1 MPLKTP
7 YGTFLTAG
15 FRLQE
20 VTYFVKL
27 KEKRKILNMP
37 IQITAALSFII
48 ALIIVW
54 RANKDV
60 NTDDSLIL
68 SILIAGMNMVLT
80 LVIASILCLDVVHT
94 FSTPKTSH
102 NYRKLDTANVT
113 TTLTSGKKTVTL
125 NDQTNPKD
133 LKAFSDG
140 TLSLSDDQGTAKRDI
155 KDIELVN
162 TKNGTT
168 IDHLDYGKE
177 TTYRDYFGFHYNEE
191 SKNVLRVVFKTDE
204 LNKRF
209 GD

>member
-1 MPLKTP
+1 
-7 YGTFLTAG
+7 
-15 FRLQE
+15 
-20 VTYFVKL
+20 
-27 KEKRKILNMP
+27 MP

-48 ALIIVW
+48 ALITVW
-54 RANKDV
+54 HTNKNID
-60 NTDDSLIL
+60 TGDSLIL
-68 SILIAGMNMVLT
+68 SILIAGMNMMITMIIT
-80 LVIASILCLDVVHT
+80 LIICLGVVHT

-113 TTLTSGKKTVTL
+113 TTLTSSKKTVTL

-140 TLSLSDDQGTAKRDI
+140 TLSLSDDQGTAKRNI
-155 KDIELVN
+155 KNIELVN

-168 IDHLDYGKE
+168 IDHLEYGKE

-191 SKNVLRVVFKTDE
+191 SKNVLRVVFKTNE

>member
-1 MPLKTP
+1 
-7 YGTFLTAG
+7 
-15 FRLQE
+15 
-20 VTYFVKL
+20 
-27 KEKRKILNMP
+27 MP

-48 ALIIVW
+48 ALTIVW
-54 RANKDV
+54 RGSKDID
-60 NTDDSLIL
+60 TGDSLIL
-68 SILIAGMNMVLT
+68 SILLT
-80 LVIASILCLDVVHT
+80 AINTLLALIIASVICLGVVHT

-102 NYRKLDTANVT
+102 SYRKLDTTNVT
-113 TTLTSGKKTVTL
+113 TTLINGKKTVTL
-125 NDQTNPKD
+125 NEQTSSKD

-140 TLSLSDDQGTAKRDI
+140 TLSLSDDQGTAKRNI

-168 IDHLDYGKE
+168 LDHLEYGKE

>member
-1 MPLKTP
+1 M
-7 YGTFLTAG
+7 A
-15 FRLQE
+15 
-20 VTYFVKL
+20 
-27 KEKRKILNMP
+27 
-37 IQITAALSFII
+37 IQITAALSFIV
-48 ALIIVW
+48 ALMIVW
-54 RANKDV
+54 RGNKDV

-68 SILIAGMNMVLT
+68 SILIAGMNMILT
-80 LVIASILCLDVVHT
+80 LVIASILCLGVVHT
-94 FSTPKTSH
+94 FSTTKTSH
-102 NYRKLDTANVT
+102 SYRKLDTTNVT

-125 NDQTNPKD
+125 TDQTSPKD

-177 TTYRDYFGFHYNEE
+177 TSYRDYFGFHYNEE
-191 SKNVLRVVFKTDE
+191 SKNVLRVVFKTDN

>member
-1 MPLKTP
+1 MT
-7 YGTFLTAG
+7 
-15 FRLQE
+15 
-20 VTYFVKL
+20 
-27 KEKRKILNMP
+27 
-37 IQITAALSFII
+37 IQLTAALSFII
-48 ALIIVW
+48 ALTIVW
-54 RANKDV
+54 PANKDV

-68 SILIAGMNMVLT
+68 TILIAGMNMILT
-80 LVIASILCLDVVHT
+80 FVIALIICLGVIYT

-102 NYRKLDTANVT
+102 SYRKLDTANVT

-125 NDQTNPKD
+125 NDQTTAKD

-140 TLSLSDDQGTAKRDI
+140 TLSLSDDQSTAKRDI

-168 IDHLDYGKE
+168 IDHIDYGKE
-177 TTYRDYFGFHYNEE
+177 TSYRDYFGFHYNEE
-191 SKNVLRVVFKTDE
+191 SKNVLRVIFKTDE

>member
-1 MPLKTP
+1 M
-7 YGTFLTAG
+7 
-15 FRLQE
+15 
-20 VTYFVKL
+20 V
-27 KEKRKILNMP
+27 
-37 IQITAALSFII
+37 IQLTAALSFII

-68 SILIAGMNMVLT
+68 TILIAGMNMILT
-80 LVIASILCLDVVHT
+80 LVIASIICLGVVHT

-102 NYRKLDTANVT
+102 NYHKLDTANVT

-125 NDQTNPKD
+125 NNQTNPKD

-155 KDIELVN
+155 KDIELIN

-168 IDHLDYGKE
+168 IDHLEYGKE
-177 TTYRDYFGFHYNEE
+177 TNYRDYFGFHYNEE
-191 SKNVLRVVFKTDE
+191 SKNVLRVVFKTDD

-209 GD
+209 RD

>member
-1 MPLKTP
+1 MPLQ
-7 YGTFLTAG
+7 LT
-15 FRLQE
+15 
-20 VTYFVKL
+20 T
-27 KEKRKILNMP
+27 
-37 IQITAALSFII
+37 ALSFII

-60 NTDDSLIL
+60 NTNDSLIL
-68 SILIAGMNMVLT
+68 TILIAGMNIILT
-80 LVIASILCLDVVHT
+80 LVIASIICLGVVHT

-125 NDQTNPKD
+125 NDQTSPKD

-140 TLSLSDDQGTAKRDI
+140 TLSLSDDQSTAKRDI
-155 KDIELVN
+155 KDIELIN

-168 IDHLDYGKE
+168 IDHLEYGKE

-209 GD
+209 DD

>member
-1 MPLKTP
+1 
-7 YGTFLTAG
+7 
-15 FRLQE
+15 
-20 VTYFVKL
+20 
-27 KEKRKILNMP
+27 MP
-37 IQITAALSFII
+37 IQITAALSFIV
-48 ALIIVW
+48 ALTIVW
-54 RANKDV
+54 STNKDV
-60 NTDDSLIL
+60 NTDNSLIL
-68 SILIAGMNMVLT
+68 TILITGMNMILT
-80 LVIASILCLDVVHT
+80 LVIASIICLGVVHT

-102 NYRKLDTANVT
+102 SYRKLDTANVT
-113 TTLTSGKKTVTL
+113 TTLTSGKKTVIL
-125 NDQTNPKD
+125 NDQTSPKD
-133 LKAFSDG
+133 LKTFSDG

-177 TTYRDYFGFHYNEE
+177 TTYRDYFDLHYNEE

>member
-1 MPLKTP
+1 
-7 YGTFLTAG
+7 
-15 FRLQE
+15 
-20 VTYFVKL
+20 
-27 KEKRKILNMP
+27 MP
-37 IQITAALSFII
+37 IQITAALSFIT

-68 SILIAGMNMVLT
+68 TILIAGMNMILT
-80 LVIASILCLDVVHT
+80 LVIASIICLGVVHT

-102 NYRKLDTANVT
+102 SYRKLDTANVT

-125 NDQTNPKD
+125 TDQTNPKD

-140 TLSLSDDQGTAKRDI
+140 TLSLSDDQGTAKRDV

-177 TTYRDYFGFHYNEE
+177 TSYRDYFGFHYDKE
-191 SKNVLRVVFKTDE
+191 SKNILRVIFKTDE

>member
-1 MPLKTP
+1 M
-7 YGTFLTAG
+7 
-15 FRLQE
+15 
-20 VTYFVKL
+20 
-27 KEKRKILNMP
+27 M
-37 IQITAALSFII
+37 ITMII
-48 ALIIVW
+48 TLII
-54 RANKDV
+54 
-60 NTDDSLIL
+60 
-68 SILIAGMNMVLT
+68 
-80 LVIASILCLDVVHT
+80 CLGVVHT

-113 TTLTSGKKTVTL
+113 TTLTSSKKTVTL

-155 KDIELVN
+155 KDIELIN

-168 IDHLDYGKE
+168 IDHLEYGKE

-191 SKNVLRVVFKTDE
+191 SKNVLRVVFKSDE

>member
-1 MPLKTP
+1 M
-7 YGTFLTAG
+7 
-15 FRLQE
+15 
-20 VTYFVKL
+20 
-27 KEKRKILNMP
+27 I
-37 IQITAALSFII
+37 
-48 ALIIVW
+48 
-54 RANKDV
+54 
-60 NTDDSLIL
+60 
-68 SILIAGMNMVLT
+68 LT
-80 LVIASILCLDVVHT
+80 LVIASIICLGVVHT

-125 NDQTNPKD
+125 TDQTSPKD

-162 TKNGTT
+162 TKNGTI

-177 TTYRDYFGFHYNEE
+177 TTYRDYFGFHYNEK
-191 SKNVLRVVFKTDE
+191 SKNVLRVIFKTDD

>member
-1 MPLKTP
+1 M
-7 YGTFLTAG
+7 A
-15 FRLQE
+15 
-20 VTYFVKL
+20 
-27 KEKRKILNMP
+27 
-37 IQITAALSFII
+37 IQITTALSFII
-48 ALIIVW
+48 ALTIVW

-68 SILIAGMNMVLT
+68 SILIAGMNMLLT
-80 LVIASILCLDVVHT
+80 LVIASILCLGVVHT

-102 NYRKLDTANVT
+102 SYRKLDTSNVT

-125 NDQTNPKD
+125 NEQTSPKD

-140 TLSLSDDQGTAKRDI
+140 TLSLSDDQGTAKREI

-162 TKNGTT
+162 TKTGTT
-168 IDHLDYGKE
+168 IDHLEYGKK
-177 TTYRDYFGFHYNEE
+177 TTYRDYFGSHYDKE

>member
-1 MPLKTP
+1 MALQ
-7 YGTFLTAG
+7 LT
-15 FRLQE
+15 
-20 VTYFVKL
+20 V
-27 KEKRKILNMP
+27 
-37 IQITAALSFII
+37 ALSFIT
-48 ALIIVW
+48 ALVIVW
-54 RANKDV
+54 RANKDID
-60 NTDDSLIL
+60 TGDSLIL
-68 SILIAGMNMVLT
+68 TILIAGMNIILT
-80 LVIASILCLDVVHT
+80 LVIASIICLGVIHT

-113 TTLTSGKKTVTL
+113 TTLTSGKKSITL
-125 NDQTNPKD
+125 SDQTTAKD

-168 IDHLDYGKE
+168 IDHLEYGKE
-177 TTYRDYFGFHYNEE
+177 TNYRDYFGFHYNKK

>member
-1 MPLKTP
+1 
-7 YGTFLTAG
+7 
-15 FRLQE
+15 
-20 VTYFVKL
+20 
-27 KEKRKILNMP
+27 MP
-37 IQITAALSFII
+37 IQITVALSFII

-68 SILIAGMNMVLT
+68 TILIAGMNMILT
-80 LVIASILCLDVVHT
+80 LVIASIICLGVVHT

-125 NDQTNPKD
+125 TDQTSPKD

-140 TLSLSDDQGTAKRDI
+140 TLSLSDDQSTAKRDI
-155 KDIELVN
+155 KDIELIN

-168 IDHLDYGKE
+168 IDHLEYGKE
-177 TTYRDYFGFHYNEE
+177 TTYRDYFGSHYNEE

>member
-1 MPLKTP
+1 
-7 YGTFLTAG
+7 
-15 FRLQE
+15 
-20 VTYFVKL
+20 
-27 KEKRKILNMP
+27 MP
-37 IQITAALSFII
+37 IQITVALSFII
-48 ALIIVW
+48 ALSIVW
-54 RANKDV
+54 NGSKDV
-60 NTDDSLIL
+60 DTGDNLIL
-68 SILIAGMNMVLT
+68 GILSAGMNMLLT
-80 LVIASILCLDVVHT
+80 FVIALIICLGVIYT

-102 NYRKLDTANVT
+102 SYRKLDTSNVT

-140 TLSLSDDQGTAKRDI
+140 TLSLSDNQGTAKRDI

-168 IDHLDYGKE
+168 IDHLEYGKE
-177 TTYRDYFGFHYNEE
+177 TNYRDYFGFHYNEE

>member
-1 MPLKTP
+1 
-7 YGTFLTAG
+7 
-15 FRLQE
+15 
-20 VTYFVKL
+20 
-27 KEKRKILNMP
+27 MP
-37 IQITAALSFII
+37 IQITAALSFIT

-68 SILIAGMNMVLT
+68 TILIAGMNMIFT
-80 LVIASILCLDVVHT
+80 LVIASIICLGVVHT

-102 NYRKLDTANVT
+102 SYRKLDTANVT

-125 NDQTNPKD
+125 TDQTNPKD

-140 TLSLSDDQGTAKRDI
+140 ALSLSNDQGTAKRDI

-168 IDHLDYGKE
+168 LDHLDYGKE
-177 TTYRDYFGFHYNEE
+177 TSYRDYFGFHYDKE
-191 SKNVLRVVFKTDE
+191 SKNILRVVFKTDE

>member
-1 MPLKTP
+1 
-7 YGTFLTAG
+7 
-15 FRLQE
+15 
-20 VTYFVKL
+20 
-27 KEKRKILNMP
+27 MP
-37 IQITAALSFII
+37 IQITAALSFVT

-68 SILIAGMNMVLT
+68 TILIAGMNMILT
-80 LVIASILCLDVVHT
+80 LVIASIICLGVVHT

-102 NYRKLDTANVT
+102 SYRKLDTANVT

-125 NDQTNPKD
+125 TDQTNPKD

-140 TLSLSDDQGTAKRDI
+140 ALSLSNDQGTAKRDI

-168 IDHLDYGKE
+168 LDHLDYGKE
-177 TTYRDYFGFHYNEE
+177 TSYRDYFGFHYDKE
-191 SKNVLRVVFKTDE
+191 SKNILRVVFKTDE

>member
-1 MPLKTP
+1 MALQ
-7 YGTFLTAG
+7 LT
-15 FRLQE
+15 
-20 VTYFVKL
+20 V
-27 KEKRKILNMP
+27 
-37 IQITAALSFII
+37 ALSFIT

-54 RANKDV
+54 NGSKDV

-68 SILIAGMNMVLT
+68 SILIAGMNMILT
-80 LVIASILCLDVVHT
+80 LVIASILCLGVVHT

-102 NYRKLDTANVT
+102 SYRKLDTTNVT

-125 NDQTNPKD
+125 TDQTSPKN

-140 TLSLSDDQGTAKRDI
+140 TLSLSDDQGTAKRNI

-168 IDHLDYGKE
+168 IDHLEYGKE

>member
-1 MPLKTP
+1 MALQ
-7 YGTFLTAG
+7 LT
-15 FRLQE
+15 
-20 VTYFVKL
+20 V
-27 KEKRKILNMP
+27 
-37 IQITAALSFII
+37 ALSFIT

-68 SILIAGMNMVLT
+68 SILIAGMNMILT
-80 LVIASILCLDVVHT
+80 LVIASVICLGVIHT

-102 NYRKLDTANVT
+102 SYRKLDTSNVT
-113 TTLTSGKKTVTL
+113 TTLSSGKKTITL
-125 NDQTNPKD
+125 NDQTTAKD

-177 TTYRDYFGFHYNEE
+177 TSYRDYFGFHYNEKN
-191 SKNVLRVVFKTDE
+191 KNVLRVVFKTDE

>member
-1 MPLKTP
+1 M
-7 YGTFLTAG
+7 A
-15 FRLQE
+15 LQ
-20 VTYFVKL
+20 L
-27 KEKRKILNMP
+27 
-37 IQITAALSFII
+37 TAALSFIVAMIIVWRGNKDIDIGGSLFLGLISTFMNVILTFII
-48 ALIIVW
+48 ALIIC
-54 RANKDV
+54 
-60 NTDDSLIL
+60 L
-68 SILIAGMNMVLT
+68 G
-80 LVIASILCLDVVHT
+80 VIHT

-102 NYRKLDTANVT
+102 NYRKLDTSNVT

>member
-1 MPLKTP
+1 
-7 YGTFLTAG
+7 
-15 FRLQE
+15 
-20 VTYFVKL
+20 
-27 KEKRKILNMP
+27 MP

-54 RANKDV
+54 HTNKNID
-60 NTDDSLIL
+60 TGDSLIL
-68 SILIAGMNMVLT
+68 SILITGMNMMITMIIT
-80 LVIASILCLDVVHT
+80 LIICLGVVHT

-113 TTLTSGKKTVTL
+113 TTLTSSKKTVTL

-155 KDIELVN
+155 KDIELIN

-168 IDHLDYGKE
+168 IDHLEYGKE

-191 SKNVLRVVFKTDE
+191 SKNVLRVVFKSDE

>member
-1 MPLKTP
+1 
-7 YGTFLTAG
+7 
-15 FRLQE
+15 
-20 VTYFVKL
+20 
-27 KEKRKILNMP
+27 MP
-37 IQITAALSFII
+37 IQITAALSFIT

-68 SILIAGMNMVLT
+68 TILIAGMNMILT
-80 LVIASILCLDVVHT
+80 LVIASIICLGVVHT

-102 NYRKLDTANVT
+102 SYRKLDTANVT

-125 NDQTNPKD
+125 TNQTNPKD

-140 TLSLSDDQGTAKRDI
+140 TLSLSDDQGTAKRNI

-177 TTYRDYFGFHYNEE
+177 TSYCDYFGFHYDKE
-191 SKNVLRVVFKTDE
+191 SKNILRVVFKTDD